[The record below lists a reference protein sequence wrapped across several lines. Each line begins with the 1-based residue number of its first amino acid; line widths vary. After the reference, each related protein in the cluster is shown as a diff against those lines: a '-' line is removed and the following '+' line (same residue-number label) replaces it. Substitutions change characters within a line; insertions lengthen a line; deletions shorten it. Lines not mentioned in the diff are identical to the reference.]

1 MKKLVRTMCLLAMTL
16 LAVLCAGCKAPAEPA
31 VKLAAPGN
39 LRIEGRTLCWDPVEH
54 ADGYVVYVAHAEHN
68 VTACSFDLSGLAVG
82 DYEVEVLAVGD
93 GKHYSDS
100 EWVKVDYTAEEIVKR
115 GYDETG
121 LFFQLM
127 EDGSGYILSRGKRD
141 VYSEEEWILPT
152 YYRGLPVKE
161 IADWGMVLT
170 APGSLAIPR
179 PFEEGQ
185 SLCNQVTRKMTL
197 PACLERIGVGAF
209 GGMVKLE
216 AVVFPD
222 TVTELGNSCF
232 YGCLRL
238 EHITLSASL
247 KTIGRGCFSGCSLQE
262 LTLPEGLEEIGTN
275 AFSSEYGKNGKKGQT
290 DFIGWTDMCEFA
302 EVHIPASVKR
312 IGVGAFYNCR
322 GLSKLTFGAP
332 ENLEHLDAAFRGTA
346 WDKALPDGWNYIG
359 DILYAYKGEF
369 PSGTRL
375 QMPDAA
381 KRIAGCAFIEQK
393 GLEAVY
399 IPDGVKL
406 IGRGIFYGCK
416 ALTEV
421 RLPSDLIELPYNCF
435 YDCEKLTTIRLPD
448 TLRTIKNGCF
458 SGCKAL
464 TAVEF
469 PVGLK
474 IIEDNAFGGCDGLTA
489 IALPE
494 GLEELGGCAFGS
506 CKYLTTVRL
515 PSSFNMKRIGSA
527 FEACLRLKAIELPE
541 GLIEIESTCSGCPSL
556 TAVKLPNSLQKI
568 GERSFS
574 YCGRLQTI
582 VIPNAV
588 TEIGEK
594 AFQYCKALQTIVL
607 PRSLTRFYESTFE
620 ECTALQTIYYQGT
633 ESEWRILIGSITTDP
648 RTLHIDNATVY
659 YYSET
664 EPSADG
670 NYWHYVDG
678 EPCVWAK

>member
-1 MKKLVRTMCLLAMTL
+1 MKKLVRVMCLLAMIL
-16 LAVLCAGCKAPAEPA
+16 LAVLCAGCKAPVEPA
-31 VKLAAPGN
+31 VKLAAPEN
-39 LRIEGRTLCWDPVEH
+39 LRIEGRTLCWDPVEY
-54 ADGYVVYVAHAEHN
+54 ADGYVVYVAQVEHN

-82 DYEVEVLAVGD
+82 DYGVEVLAVGD

-161 IADWGMVLT
+161 IAAWGMVLT
-170 APGSLAIPR
+170 TPGSLAIPR
-179 PFEEGQ
+179 PYEEGQ
-185 SLCNQVTRKMTL
+185 PLCNQVTRKMTL
-197 PACLERIGVGAF
+197 PACLERIGGGAF

-247 KTIGRGCFSGCSLQE
+247 KTIGMGCFSGCSLQE
-262 LTLPEGLEEIGTN
+262 LTLPEGLEEIGSN
-275 AFSSEYGKNGKKGQT
+275 AFSASPAAGTK
-290 DFIGWTDMCEFA
+290 GWTDMVEFA

-312 IGVGAFYNCR
+312 IGACAFDDCR
-322 GLSKLTFGAP
+322 GLSKITFGAP
-332 ENLEHLDAAFRGTA
+332 ENLEYLDAAFGGTA
-346 WDKALPDGWNYIG
+346 WYKAQADGWIYIG

-381 KRIAGCAFIEQK
+381 KRIAGSAFANQK

-399 IPDGVKL
+399 ILDGVKL
-406 IGRGIFYGCK
+406 IGRSAFYGCK

-435 YDCEKLTTIRLPD
+435 YGCEKLTTIRLPD
-448 TLRTIKNGCF
+448 TLRAIKNGCF
-458 SGCKAL
+458 LGCKAL

-474 IIEDNAFGGCDGLTA
+474 IIETNAFVGCDGLTT

-494 GLEELGGCAFGS
+494 GLEELGNCAFGS
-506 CKYLTTVRL
+506 CFYLTTVQL
-515 PSSFNMKRIGSA
+515 PSSSNIKRIGSA
-527 FEACLRLKAIELPE
+527 FVECLRLKAIELPE

-568 GERSFS
+568 GKSSFS
-574 YCGRLQTI
+574 GCGRLQTI

-594 AFQYCKALQTIVL
+594 AFQYCRALQTIVL

-678 EPCVWAK
+678 EPCVWVK